1 VSSILTLGSVGI
13 VGERVFDIGVSR
25 EGVLVSGGQAGQ
37 AVGVPLTDREQAIL
51 DFERTWWTRDG
62 LKDALVRELFQAEL
76 GDYYQT
82 LNELL
87 DRPEALDYD
96 PLGVRRLRRLRD
108 RRRRSRF
115 ESVSADV

>member
-1 VSSILTLGSVGI
+1 MRLP
-13 VGERVFDIGVSR
+13 GESARENRRSLAWGMLVYGRTGRQSCGVS
-25 EGVLVSGGQAGQ
+25 
-37 AVGVPLTDREQAIL
+37 LTDREQAIL

-62 LKDALVRELFQAEL
+62 LKDALVRELFRVEL
-76 GDYYQT
+76 TDYYQA

-87 DRPEALDYD
+87 DRPEALEYD

-115 ESVSADV
+115 DSVVGERVEH